1 MIDNLIILS
10 FLLISLGLVPII
22 IQITSN
28 KSAND
33 ISIGTPIIFMVAFLI
48 MSITSYIKGSYK
60 LVGVFMVGL
69 AVSIV
74 LLIQKI
80 LHDKKL

>member
-22 IQITSN
+22 IQITAN
-28 KSAND
+28 KSAHD
-33 ISIGTPIIFMVAFLI
+33 ISIGTPIMFILAFLT
-48 MSITSYIKGSYK
+48 MTITSYIKGSYK
-60 LVGVFMVGL
+60 LVGIFGIGL

-80 LHDKKL
+80 LFDKQL

>member
-33 ISIGTPIIFMVAFLI
+33 ISIGTPIIFMVAFLT
-48 MSITSYIKGSYK
+48 MCITSYIKRSYK
-60 LVGVFMVGL
+60 LVGVFVVGL

>member
-22 IQITSN
+22 IQITAN
-28 KSAND
+28 KSARD
-33 ISIGTPIIFMVAFLI
+33 ISIGTPIIFIIAFLT
-48 MSITSYIKGSYK
+48 MCITSYIKGSYK
-60 LVGVFMVGL
+60 LVGVFVVGL

>member
-33 ISIGTPIIFMVAFLI
+33 ISIGTPIIFMVAFLT
-48 MSITSYIKGSYK
+48 MSITSYIKRSYK
-60 LVGVFMVGL
+60 LVGVFVVGL

>member
-33 ISIGTPIIFMVAFLI
+33 ISIGTPIIFMVAFLT
-48 MSITSYIKGSYK
+48 MCITSYIKGSYK
-60 LVGVFMVGL
+60 LVGVFTVGL